1 MLYLYPGVI
10 VMDIVLFCMKLSN
23 KGPLWVLST
32 HYLSATYDGQ
42 LKQWCHHLYTKIS
55 HVLKLNIL
63 LMKTSMA
70 VISGEYWHIS
80 RAKQVTM
87 HPNPLN
93 ESNSD

>member
-70 VISGEYWHIS
+70 DNLFMSFLASTDTFLEQS
-80 RAKQVTM
+80 K
-87 HPNPLN
+87 
-93 ESNSD
+93 